1 MASASLPPNSLLP
14 GLWLIHGIRLDTSN
28 IVRFRHLDLGHQ
40 LPAKLTEV
48 EGPTDNFD
56 GINPAFFYMAVEPK
70 IGVGWKKKQNGW

>member
-1 MASASLPPNSLLP
+1 M
-14 GLWLIHGIRLDTSN
+14 
-28 IVRFRHLDLGHQ
+28 RFRHLDLGHQ

-70 IGVGWKKKQNGW
+70 IGVGWKKKTKWMVKIRENPIRIDDLGVPLFLETPI